1 MTALIDGPAPPIRR
15 ALVVRALPE
24 PDMAL
29 AARVDPRPMA
39 LDVPPSDPDGRH
51 SADVQRRLRERVQIV
66 LRLALEA
73 VTGRRPVAQLRGLA
87 TDPVLRYIRAAAEQ
101 NATRDGWLRQAPNT
115 RPIGRPGLRTMHIC
129 RPDHEVAEVS
139 VVWQLHGRCRA
150 VAARFEIITPARGD
164 RHWRCT
170 ELRLG

>member
-1 MTALIDGPAPPIRR
+1 MTALIDVTAPPVRR
-15 ALVVRALPE
+15 LPVVRPLPE

-29 AARVDPRPMA
+29 APKVDAPPLT
-39 LDVPPSDPDGRH
+39 LDVVASDADGTH
-51 SADVQRRLRERVQIV
+51 PDVQRRLRDRVQIV
-66 LRLALEA
+66 LRLALEV
-73 VTGRRPVAQLRGLA
+73 VTGRRPAAQLRGLV

-101 NATRDGWLRQAPNT
+101 NTTRNG
-115 RPIGRPGLRTMHIC
+115 RPPRTPTARPVGRPGLRTVHIC
-129 RPDHEVAEVS
+129 RPDQDVAEVS

-150 VAARFEIITPARGD
+150 VAARFEITTPTHGE